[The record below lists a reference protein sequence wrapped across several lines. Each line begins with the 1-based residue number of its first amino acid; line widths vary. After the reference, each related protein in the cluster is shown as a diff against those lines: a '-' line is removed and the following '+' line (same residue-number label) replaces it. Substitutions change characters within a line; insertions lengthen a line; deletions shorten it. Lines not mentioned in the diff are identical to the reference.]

1 MKALAKSFV
10 YAWQGFI
17 YCLHHERNMRIHL
30 VFTLYMYSFLLFF
43 DFFKLSNLELSV
55 IFIANA
61 IVFMGELLNTA
72 IESTINLVEKKYNKM
87 AKIAKDTAAAAVLVG
102 AFFAVAIGIAL
113 LWQPEAFKKLY
124 NYYIENI
131 PMLISLF
138 ASLAVSVVY
147 ILTGPL
153 KIWAFLTG
161 KSNRMSKKTKT
172 KDAKADK

>member
-10 YAWQGFI
+10 YAWQGLI

-43 DFFKLSNLELSV
+43 DFFKLNNVELSI

-61 IVFMGELLNTA
+61 IVFMGELINTA
-72 IESTINLVEKKYNKM
+72 FESAINLVEKKYNKM

-102 AFFAVAIGIAL
+102 AFFALAIGIAL
-113 LWQPEAFKKLY
+113 LWQPEAFQKLY
-124 NYYIENI
+124 QYYSENI
-131 PMLISLF
+131 WMLIILI
-138 ASLAVSVVY
+138 ASLSVSIVY

-153 KIWAFLTG
+153 AIRDFLIGTP
-161 KSNRMSKKTKT
+161 KKQTKN
-172 KDAKADK
+172 KRNKV